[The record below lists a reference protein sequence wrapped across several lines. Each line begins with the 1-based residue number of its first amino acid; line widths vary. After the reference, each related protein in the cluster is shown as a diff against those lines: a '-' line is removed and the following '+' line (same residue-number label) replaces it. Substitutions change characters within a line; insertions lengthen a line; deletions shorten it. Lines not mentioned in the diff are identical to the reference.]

1 MERLV
6 VGLDLGVLVFGQA
19 VVVDVVNIQSLLC
32 PY

>member
-1 MERLV
+1 MGRLV
-6 VGLDLGVLVFGQA
+6 VGLDLGVLVFGQP